1 MLSCIVMIMIIGLLE
16 PWIKRALFITADN
29 GCAKFFYN
37 NNIEERKSA
46 RASLNP
52 YFKRS
57 ACVYRLLRGSG
68 WTCELL
74 PTAYRLMRTE
84 LQSFTQMI
92 LFFSLFLSPQWL
104 RIPPLSFFRVSGEW
118 EELSTRSNLILLAV
132 AMEHSLLEKIISLP
146 RWVCFER
153 WIVTTWD

>member
-1 MLSCIVMIMIIGLLE
+1 MLYPHMLSCIVMIMIIGLLE

-29 GCAKFFYN
+29 ECANFFYN

-57 ACVYRLLRGSG
+57 ACVYRLLQGSG

-92 LFFSLFLSPQWL
+92 PFFSFLFLSVTADFP
-104 RIPPLSFFRVSGEW
+104 
-118 EELSTRSNLILLAV
+118 
-132 AMEHSLLEKIISLP
+132 SLLLPGIRRVGRIINS
-146 RWVCFER
+146 
-153 WIVTTWD
+153 I

>member
-1 MLSCIVMIMIIGLLE
+1 MLYPHMLSCIVMIMIIGLLE

-29 GCAKFFYN
+29 ECAKFFYN

-92 LFFSLFLSPQWL
+92 PFFSFPFSSVTADSP
-104 RIPPLSFFRVSGEW
+104 
-118 EELSTRSNLILLAV
+118 
-132 AMEHSLLEKIISLP
+132 SLLLPGIRRVGRIINS
-146 RWVCFER
+146 
-153 WIVTTWD
+153 I

>member
-1 MLSCIVMIMIIGLLE
+1 MLYPHMLSYIVMIMIIGLLE

-29 GCAKFFYN
+29 ECAKFFYN

-92 LFFSLFLSPQWL
+92 PFFSFLFLSVTADFP
-104 RIPPLSFFRVSGEW
+104 
-118 EELSTRSNLILLAV
+118 
-132 AMEHSLLEKIISLP
+132 SLLLPGIRRVGRIINS
-146 RWVCFER
+146 
-153 WIVTTWD
+153 I